1 LTGGKEMDIQS
12 SHELYV
18 VLNKNGTL
26 YVDKNRDFRLYKT
39 KEGLE
44 KYKDKYVGKKIAV
57 FKLTDVKR
65 IDDLLLED

>member
-1 LTGGKEMDIQS
+1 MDIQS
-12 SHELYV
+12 SHELYI

-44 KYKDKYVGKKIAV
+44 KYKDKYKGKKIAV
-57 FKLTDVKR
+57 FKLNDIIQ
-65 IDDLLLED
+65 IDDLLFK